1 MEFADY
7 VRLVRKWLW
16 LFVVAVVLGAGVAYV
31 VSGTRPDVYR
41 AETMISVGGFIQS
54 PNPDSADIRTGVD
67 LAQNYAVLAKTYE
80 ILEAA
85 IQAGQ
90 FALTPKELSEM
101 VDTRVLANTSMLV
114 LSVEYTDPVL
124 AADIAN
130 EIARQLI
137 LNSPSN
143 LTPAQQSQ
151 LELANAEIEKL
162 NAQLQDARAQLQ
174 LVDSQIANAQTQG
187 ERNLLQVRRDTLM
200 QQINQASSNLAEF
213 SATVAALQQRTNSL
227 DIVERARIPTEPS
240 GMSVAVITLVGG
252 VVGLGLAWVAVLLIE
267 YLDDTLRAP
276 DQVLQAVGLPVLGTI
291 ARFGKK
297 SDSYPSRLIT
307 VHDPGSAIAESYRTL
322 RTNLLFS
329 AGSNR
334 KQAYLITSVGP
345 QEGKSVTAANLA
357 VVMATAG
364 LRVLLVDADLRRPK
378 LHHIFEISNRAGL
391 TTLLAARPLEKGA
404 ASLDEIFPSASAC
417 EECLQDSQ
425 VSGLRIIPSG
435 FTPSNPTEV
444 LGSALMRRWYE
455 AFLSANNVDVVIFDA
470 PPVLAVSD
478 SVALAAATGATVLLI
493 VEAGRTRRR
502 DVLRAKEQFAQLN
515 VEIKG
520 VVLNQVN
527 LREAGYS
534 YGYYYYYYSNDAPPS
549 ANGKQRQQPVA
560 QKTRP
565 E

>member
-1 MEFADY
+1 MEFVDY

-16 LFVVAVVLGAGVAYV
+16 LFVIAAVVGGGVAYV
-31 VSGTRPDVYR
+31 VSSTRPDVYR

-80 ILEAA
+80 ILDAA
-85 IQAGQ
+85 IVAGQ
-90 FALTPKELSEM
+90 FGLTPTELSEM
-101 VDTRVLANTSMLV
+101 VETRVIANTSMLV

-162 NAQLQDARAQLQ
+162 NTQLQDTRAQLQ
-174 LVDSQIANAQTQG
+174 LVDSQIANAG
-187 ERNLLQVRRDTLM
+187 SEEERSLLQTRRDTLLE
-200 QQINQASSNLAEF
+200 QINQASSNLAEF

-240 GMSVAVITLVGG
+240 GMSIAVITLVGA
-252 VVGLGLAWVAVLLIE
+252 VVGLGIGWVAVLVIE
-267 YLDDTLRAP
+267 YLDDTIRVP
-276 DQVLQAVGLPVLGTI
+276 DQVPQAVGLPVLGAI

-297 SDSYPSRLIT
+297 KDNYPSRLIT

-329 AGSNR
+329 TDANK
-334 KQAYLITSVGP
+334 KQAYIITSVGP
-345 QEGKSVTAANLA
+345 QEGKSITAANLA

-378 LHHIFEISNRAGL
+378 LHLIFGISNKAGL
-391 TTLLAARPLEKGA
+391 TTLLAARPVDGE
-404 ASLDEIFPSASAC
+404 EIR
-417 EECLQDSQ
+417 LTGRGVSQ
-425 VSGLRIIPSG
+425 RHGLRRLPAG
-435 FTPSNPTEV
+435 QPRERPADYPQR
-444 LGSALMRRWYE
+444 LPAL
-455 AFLSANNVDVVIFDA
+455 
-470 PPVLAVSD
+470 
-478 SVALAAATGATVLLI
+478 
-493 VEAGRTRRR
+493 
-502 DVLRAKEQFAQLN
+502 
-515 VEIKG
+515 
-520 VVLNQVN
+520 
-527 LREAGYS
+527 
-534 YGYYYYYYSNDAPPS
+534 
-549 ANGKQRQQPVA
+549 QPD
-560 QKTRP
+560 
-565 E
+565 